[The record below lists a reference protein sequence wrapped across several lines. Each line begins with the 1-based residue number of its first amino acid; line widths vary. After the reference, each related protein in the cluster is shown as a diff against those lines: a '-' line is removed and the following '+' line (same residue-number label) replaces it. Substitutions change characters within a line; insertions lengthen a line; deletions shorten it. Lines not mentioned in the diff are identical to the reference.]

1 MSGLRVLMF
10 GASGM
15 VGYAVLRECLQ
26 NPDVSSVL
34 SVSRRS
40 NNVQHPKYQELLHS
54 DLFDLQP
61 VAAKLAGF
69 DACFYTIGVSSAGM
83 KEGDYT
89 RTTFDL
95 TKSVFETLLPRNPAM
110 AVVFVS
116 GRSSD
121 STEKGRVMWA
131 RVKGR
136 AENLLLRMPFKSVT
150 IVRLAGLVPA
160 PGGSSSTTLY
170 RMLYGVAA
178 AVLPV
183 LHKLMPDNVTTPTI
197 LGRAFIRAAQ
207 GKAPKPILESADIH
221 ALGSAA

>member
-1 MSGLRVLMF
+1 MF
-10 GASGM
+10 GANGM
-15 VGYAVLRECLQ
+15 VGYAVLQECLQ
-26 NPDVSSVL
+26 NPEVSSVV
-34 SVSRRS
+34 SVGRRS
-40 NNVQHPKYQELLHS
+40 NRVQHPKYTELLHG

-61 VAAKLAGF
+61 IAAQLAGF

-83 KEGDYT
+83 NEADYT
-89 RTTFDL
+89 RTTFEL
-95 TKSVFETLLPRNPAM
+95 TKAVFETLLPQNTNL

-121 STEKGRVMWA
+121 STEHGRVMWA

-160 PGGSSSTTLY
+160 QGGSSSTTLY
-170 RMLYGVAA
+170 RMVYGAA
-178 AVLPV
+178 RVILPL
-183 LHKLMPDNVTTPTI
+183 LHRLTPNNVTTPSI

-207 GKAPKPILESADIH
+207 GKAPKRVLKSADIH
-221 ALGSAA
+221 ALGQSS